1 MLGWKTQKKKGET
14 KYVNDEKFNLSEVQ
28 DMENIPRVGNIRP
41 RGAQFL
47 TGMRLEHIVLI
58 ACPYCKMKFSHRSV
72 LQQHVMG
79 VHVQELELKHRQL
92 LIYSSSKFTFPKT
105 VHITY
110 NESAINHRE
119 GCLASDALCT
129 YSRQTAVRRVQPS
142 NSNADQFVFTEV

>member
-1 MLGWKTQKKKGET
+1 
-14 KYVNDEKFNLSEVQ
+14 
-28 DMENIPRVGNIRP
+28 MENIPRVGNIRP

-119 GCLASDALCT
+119 GCLASDALLYLFKTNRCPP
-129 YSRQTAVRRVQPS
+129 RAAVEFKCRSIRFYGSVVPANVEKLYHRSQAS
-142 NSNADQFVFTEV
+142 